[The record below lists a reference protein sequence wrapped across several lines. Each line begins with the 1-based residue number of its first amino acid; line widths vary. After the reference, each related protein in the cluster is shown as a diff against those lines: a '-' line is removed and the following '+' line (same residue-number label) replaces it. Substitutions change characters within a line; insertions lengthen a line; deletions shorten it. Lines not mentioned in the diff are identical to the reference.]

1 VSVGSIRVILDGTAV
16 AAYATGSDDVGEVL
30 REVADEEGCRFAVPA
45 ACLTDGAAATSSDLW
60 PVLDVLLAHPRCVR
74 LPYGYDWRDLAAAT
88 ATLGGQGRA
97 AAMLAA
103 VDHRAYLLTTEPQ
116 AYGGDDSALVIGI

>member
-1 VSVGSIRVILDGTAV
+1 MSAGPVRVVLDGTAI

-30 REVADEEGCRFAVPA
+30 REVADEGCRFAVPV
-45 ACLTDGAAATSSDLW
+45 ACLTEGAAAADPDLW
-60 PVLDVLLAHPRCVR
+60 PVLDVLLAHPRCSR
-74 LPYGYDWRDLAAAT
+74 LPYGDDWRDLAAAT
-88 ATLGGQGRA
+88 AALGGPGRA

-103 VDHRAYLLTTEPQ
+103 VDHSAYLLTREPQ